1 MPRMW
6 QRRERG
12 DDDFLVRRPGTTV
25 PGRCVGDRGREL
37 VTVLC
42 PDTGDGAGQ
51 KGMDSVV
58 KGIRDTEAAGH
69 GMWPEE
75 RRKRFPGIM
84 EAAGFFW
91 QGGFPFRMT
100 GTGPGPAGEDGESP
114 EPAGERMVFF
124 VSGE

>member
-12 DDDFLVRRPGTTV
+12 DDDFLVRRPGPVV

-91 QGGFPFRMT
+91 QGGAFL
-100 GTGPGPAGEDGESP
+100 
-114 EPAGERMVFF
+114 
-124 VSGE
+124 SG

>member
-1 MPRMW
+1 M
-6 QRRERG
+6 
-12 DDDFLVRRPGTTV
+12 
-25 PGRCVGDRGREL
+25 
-37 VTVLC
+37 
-42 PDTGDGAGQ
+42 
-51 KGMDSVV
+51 

-91 QGGFPFRMT
+91 QRGFPFRMM